1 MLRRGYLGVHT
12 MMPVATLALRYT
24 DPKGSA
30 SRILIAIATPYQ
42 RGARDW
48 ACPVAIDGLHA
59 QLPDVHGASS
69 LQALCLGIS
78 LVHSLL
84 EERLS
89 KGGTFLTDDSLPF
102 DLNTC
107 FGSFSMKS
115 A

>member
-1 MLRRGYLGVHT
+1 MRDGAAGCCLRL
-12 MMPVATLALRYT
+12 
-24 DPKGSA
+24 S
-30 SRILIAIATPYQ
+30 SRLET
-42 RGARDW
+42 AR
-48 ACPVAIDGLHA
+48 HA
-59 QLPDVHGASS
+59 YRTSTGASS

-89 KGGTFLTDDSLPF
+89 KGGSFLTDDQLPF

-107 FGSFSMKS
+107 FGSFGMKS

>member
-1 MLRRGYLGVHT
+1 

-24 DPKGSA
+24 DSKGSA
-30 SRILIAIATPYQ
+30 SRILIAIAMPYQ

-59 QLPDVHGASS
+59 RLPHVHGASS